1 MAEETA
7 YFYHNVNEWLDV
19 SSSSDVVRVEKLL
32 RLMELRRDDEALIE
46 ARDAVRD
53 SQSTDPV
60 LMALMGVCLTIRQST
75 DLAEQA
81 FDRASILL
89 DFEMSYLSTIFGV
102 DPRLY
107 RVLKTIQASVHYMLG
122 RVRWNLSDY
131 EKSIEALERASEI
144 DSSVPELFEWLARS
158 NDRIGEVDEFL
169 SHWETALRI
178 DPNLTDRYVWPIYC
192 VGMRIQDE
200 HPVRDRLE
208 DEMRYIESKTSVLHD
223 VDTLGGFIERLRNLE
238 CDRDFIKN
246 RNTMIRESIAQNSKY
261 TWTNFAYGQVFFQ
274 GFHRA
279 FTRPRLYD
287 ALLESRML
295 GLDFVS
301 LGSNVGTE
309 SLMAATAFGVNV
321 VGYDLMCEFVEIA
334 EKTRRELNI
343 ENARFVCED
352 ALLADVDNAAVVFID
367 NQAWDES
374 LMNSMWRQL
383 EKKLPTNALV
393 FEYVMCVRI

>member
-1 MAEETA
+1 MSILPLFILTLLVLLFITPSYSSTNNNVTCALNMAEETA

-89 DFEMSYLSTIFGV
+89 DFEMSYLSKIFGV

-246 RNTMIRESIAQNSKY
+246 RNTMIRESIAHNSKY
-261 TWTNFAYGQVFFQ
+261 TWTNFAYVVVFSTLPLSYTNNTQIRSSLFSR
-274 GFHRA
+274 FSSC
-279 FTRPRLYD
+279 LYKTSTLRCF
-287 ALLESRML
+287 AR
-295 GLDFVS
+295 V
-301 LGSNVGTE
+301 SNVGT
-309 SLMAATAFGVNV
+309 
-321 VGYDLMCEFVEIA
+321 
-334 EKTRRELNI
+334 
-343 ENARFVCED
+343 RFC
-352 ALLADVDNAAVVFID
+352 F
-367 NQAWDES
+367 S
-374 LMNSMWRQL
+374 G
-383 EKKLPTNALV
+383 K
-393 FEYVMCVRI
+393 